1 MSGRATRDLEEL
13 LLRLS
18 EFGAQISAAMAEAA
32 ATEPS
37 IVNNI
42 PLIVLCRLDLEGPL
56 RPSEISEL
64 ENMTTGGV
72 SKLVDRL
79 EADGLI
85 ERKRDVIATDKRAVL
100 VVITTKGRYLIRR
113 VTAALAERLDQTQV
127 LLKEINRLLSS

>member
-72 SKLVDRL
+72 SKLLDRL